1 MRTRELYLPKG
12 ADWYDFWTGEKYTGG
27 QTVKKETPIDIIP
40 LFVKAGS
47 ILPVGPKVQ
56 FATEKRWD
64 NLEIRVYDGAN
75 GSFILYEDENDNYNY
90 EKGVLSTITFFW
102 DDAKKVLTINDRK
115 GTFPGMLPERKFSII
130 KVTSGNGTGMDA
142 VQKFNTVVDY
152 KGKKVMIKL

>member
-1 MRTRELYLPKG
+1 
-12 ADWYDFWTGEKYTGG
+12 GG
-27 QTVKKETPIDIIP
+27 QTVNKETPIDIIP

-47 ILPVGPKVQ
+47 ILPVGPEVQ

-64 NLEIRVYDGAN
+64 DLEIRVYEGAN

-115 GTFPGMLPERKFSII
+115 GTFPGMLPERKFNIL
-130 KVTSGNGTGMDA
+130 KVTSDNGTGMDA